1 MTVTDSFDYT
11 LYVTVY
17 ESLTDSA
24 TGFGRL
30 EIVPFRMVVGSGEEA
45 VPLPRKFLEFHPE
58 KTIF

>member
-1 MTVTDSFDYT
+1 MIVTDSFDYT

-17 ESLTDSA
+17 EYLTDSA

-30 EIVPFRMVVGSGEEA
+30 EIVR
-45 VPLPRKFLEFHPE
+45 RKFLEFHPE

>member
-17 ESLTDSA
+17 EYLTDSA

-45 VPLPRKFLEFHPE
+45 VPLPENF
-58 KTIF
+58 